1 MQGLAISVGVLVIV
15 YVVAVTALFLS
26 QRLFVFRPDR
36 APPDIGRVSVPDLTS
51 ISVLT
56 ADGLSLLAWFLPA
69 ARDSSP
75 TVLYLHGSAGNI
87 GHRAKRLN
95 AFRRLGWGVLLLEYR
110 GFGGN
115 PGCPSEAGL
124 LADARGGLAALR
136 TMRVSPDRILLWG
149 ESLGSGVAVRL
160 ASEQT
165 VAAVLLEA
173 PYTSVTNIA
182 RARFPFVPVS
192 WLLLD
197 RFDTLRCIERVRAPV
212 MVMHGTRD
220 RTVPVAMGRAVYEA
234 APHLKELWIVP
245 GAGHSNL
252 VEAGAI
258 EAAGDF
264 VDRLNR
270 FAQTNE
276 VSDAP
281 SPELSMAA

>member
-1 MQGLAISVGVLVIV
+1 MQGLVIGAGVLAIA
-15 YVVAVTALFLS
+15 YVVAVAGLFLS
-26 QRLFVFRPDR
+26 QRWFVFRPDHAR
-36 APPDIGRVSVPDLTS
+36 PDIGRVSVPDLTS
-51 ISVLT
+51 VIVPT

-69 ARDSSP
+69 ARNSLP
-75 TVLYLHGSAGNI
+75 IVLYLHGSVGNI
-87 GHRAKRLN
+87 GHRADRLG

-115 PGCPSEAGL
+115 PGRPSEAGL
-124 LADARGGLAALR
+124 LADGRGGLAALR
-136 TMRVSPDRILLWG
+136 AMRVSPDRILLWG

-160 ASEQT
+160 ATEQK

-173 PYTSVTNIA
+173 PYTSITNVA

-197 RFDTLRCIERVRAPV
+197 RFDTLRCIERVRAPI
-212 MVMHGTRD
+212 MVMHGTGD

-234 APHLKELWIVP
+234 APNHKELWIVA
-245 GAGHSNL
+245 GAGHADL

-258 EAAGDF
+258 AAAGDF
-264 VDRLNR
+264 VDRLNQLVMKK
-270 FAQTNE
+270 A

-281 SPELSMAA
+281 SAELSMAA